1 MDSVGPDLARR
12 GRRARA
18 GVLGAVAL
26 LGAAFAS
33 AQSARER
40 DAELQAV
47 RKEIKA
53 LEARVAGHAELA
65 ELDARTQR
73 AAAELASLEASEAA
87 QLASLERARDEWRAL
102 VAKLDSSVARSNAA
116 IAKARADEKRLADL
130 VAELT
135 QLMAGFPLD
144 GEQPFAGLKG
154 KLAWPVQ
161 GRLAGEFGQP
171 REGGPVKWTGV
182 LLETSQG
189 TPVRAIYRGRV

>member
-53 LEARVAGHAELA
+53 LEARVAGQAAQRDESARALRTAEL
-65 ELDARTQR
+65 EV
-73 AAAELASLEASEAA
+73 ASETEKLAA
-87 QLASLERARDEWRAL
+87 PRSQRPKPR
-102 VAKLDSSVARSNAA
+102 SSPRSNGRVTSGARSSRSST
-116 IAKARADEKRLADL
+116 RA
-130 VAELT
+130 
-135 QLMAGFPLD
+135 
-144 GEQPFAGLKG
+144 
-154 KLAWPVQ
+154 
-161 GRLAGEFGQP
+161 
-171 REGGPVKWTGV
+171 
-182 LLETSQG
+182 
-189 TPVRAIYRGRV
+189 